1 MINYIKYGF
10 RWTTHPK
17 TKDGIRKSTIEI
29 AKNPKRFEIINFLLE
44 QFKRETTYL
53 EIGVRNPNHNFNK
66 INADSKHSVDPG
78 VEFKSNPVD
87 FQLTSDAFF
96 EALSAG

>member
-53 EIGVRNPNHNFNK
+53 EIGVRNPNHNFIK
-66 INADSKHSVDPG
+66 LMLIQSIA
-78 VEFKSNPVD
+78 
-87 FQLTSDAFF
+87 LTLELNLKATQ
-96 EALSAG
+96 

>member
-17 TKDGIRKSTIEI
+17 TKDGIRKSKIEI

-44 QFKRETTYL
+44 RATPLAGYSRVKQQ
-53 EIGVRNPNHNFNK
+53 NHLV
-66 INADSKHSVDPG
+66 SK
-78 VEFKSNPVD
+78 
-87 FQLTSDAFF
+87 T
-96 EALSAG
+96 